1 MISSV
6 HRILK
11 FSGKYA
17 LRIRAAYLFS
27 FLKSFCSN
35 APLMIAVLTI
45 NMLMGKTLTVISCF
59 YIAAAMLILLLFGAF
74 FHHITDRLQS
84 SAGYEMFAEK
94 RLMLGEH
101 LKHLPMDYFTAG
113 HLGKIS
119 SLLSNDM
126 VFIEENSMNIVADVL
141 SDLFSQLLIVVFLYF
156 LHPYFSAAAL
166 SVFVL
171 AALISIPMQKSDR
184 HSSIWR
190 QSAIEKLSDS
200 VIEYTEGQSVI
211 KGYRITGESAHKLRD
226 DFREMTDANLAYE
239 SKHMPWERSLEIL
252 YALGITGLILLDV
265 WLMQTG
271 EISAADFIGL
281 VVFIFSIFAPIRHM
295 FQMNTRI
302 AIMNISLDR
311 IEALFSEPT
320 IDDSGTEALPEKA
333 EHEIEFCGVSFAYD
347 ENDVLKNISFTAE
360 KGQMTA
366 LVGQSGSGKTTIA
379 SLIARFRDIEN
390 GEILIRG
397 KNIKSIPIQTL
408 TDQLGIVF
416 QRVYLFHD
424 TVYENIAM
432 GKKNVTREQVYSAAK
447 KARCYDFIMKLPFG
461 FDTVIGEGGSTLSGG
476 EAQRISIARCI
487 LKDSPI
493 IILDEAT
500 ASVDADN
507 EKLIGEALSEL
518 CRDKTLIV
526 IAHRLNTIH
535 SADKIIVLD
544 DGKIDSVGT
553 HDSLIKESKLYRRL
567 VNLADETAVL
577 SGRGE

>member
-1 MISSV
+1 MIRSV

-11 FSGKYA
+11 FSGKCA

-59 YIAAAMLILLLFGAF
+59 YIAAAMLLLLLLGAF
-74 FHHITDRLQS
+74 FHHISDRLQS
-84 SAGYEMFAEK
+84 SAGYEVFAEK
-94 RLMLGEH
+94 RLMLGEY
-101 LKHLPMDYFTAG
+101 LKHLPMDYFTTG

-156 LHPYFSAAAL
+156 LHPYFSVAVL
-166 SVFVL
+166 SVFAL

-184 HSSIWR
+184 SSSIRR

-226 DFREMTDANLAYE
+226 DFSEMTDANLAYE
-239 SKHMPWERSLEIL
+239 SRHMPWERSLEML
-252 YALGITGLILLDV
+252 YAIGITGLLLLDV
-265 WLMQTG
+265 WLLQKG
-271 EISAADFIGL
+271 EISATDFIGL
-281 VVFIFSIFAPIRHM
+281 VVFVFSIFAPVRHM
-295 FQMNTRI
+295 FQLNTRI

-311 IEALFSEPT
+311 IEAFFSEPT
-320 IDDSGTEALPEKA
+320 IDDSGIDSLPEKA
-333 EHEIEFCGVSFAYD
+333 EHEIEFRGVSFAYD
-347 ENDVLKNISFTAE
+347 EEDVLKNLSFTAE

-447 KARCYDFIMKLPFG
+447 KLAA
-461 FDTVIGEGGSTLSGG
+461 T
-476 EAQRISIARCI
+476 IS
-487 LKDSPI
+487 
-493 IILDEAT
+493 
-500 ASVDADN
+500 
-507 EKLIGEALSEL
+507 
-518 CRDKTLIV
+518 
-526 IAHRLNTIH
+526 
-535 SADKIIVLD
+535 
-544 DGKIDSVGT
+544 
-553 HDSLIKESKLYRRL
+553 
-567 VNLADETAVL
+567 
-577 SGRGE
+577 

>member
-1 MISSV
+1 MT
-6 HRILK
+6 
-11 FSGKYA
+11 Y
-17 LRIRAAYLFS
+17 
-27 FLKSFCSN
+27 
-35 APLMIAVLTI
+35 
-45 NMLMGKTLTVISCF
+45 
-59 YIAAAMLILLLFGAF
+59 
-74 FHHITDRLQS
+74 
-84 SAGYEMFAEK
+84 
-94 RLMLGEH
+94 
-101 LKHLPMDYFTAG
+101 
-113 HLGKIS
+113 
-119 SLLSNDM
+119 
-126 VFIEENSMNIVADVL
+126 
-141 SDLFSQLLIVVFLYF
+141 
-156 LHPYFSAAAL
+156 
-166 SVFVL
+166 
-171 AALISIPMQKSDR
+171 
-184 HSSIWR
+184 
-190 QSAIEKLSDS
+190 
-200 VIEYTEGQSVI
+200 
-211 KGYRITGESAHKLRD
+211 KGYREFFDNSLLQVLFLVITAEAVFID
-226 DFREMTDANLAYE
+226 
-239 SKHMPWERSLEIL
+239 HMPWERSLEML
-252 YALGITGLILLDV
+252 YATGITGLLLLDV
-265 WLMQTG
+265 WLLQKG
-271 EISAADFIGL
+271 EISATDFIGL
-281 VVFIFSIFAPIRHM
+281 VVFVFSIFAPVRHM
-295 FQMNTRI
+295 FQLNTRI

-320 IDDSGTEALPEKA
+320 IDDSGIDSLPEKA
-333 EHEIEFCGVSFAYD
+333 EHEIEFRGVSFAYD
-347 ENDVLKNISFTAE
+347 EEDVLKNLSFTAE

-397 KNIKSIPIQTL
+397 KNIKTIPIQTL

-526 IAHRLNTIH
+526 IAHRLNTIR

-553 HDSLIKESKLYRRL
+553 HDSLIKESKLYKRL
-567 VNLADETAVL
+567 ISMADEAPVL
-577 SGRGE
+577 SGRGEGRE